1 MVNMTRISIR
11 AIHLSKE
18 STTDSLRKQSKKF
31 RKEAEDDNE
40 DRVFLRE
47 QMVDTTRIGIPGRAN
62 YLSEDF
68 QQTTCQTFSKLV
80 VRRLSA
86 TSPLAVCAKH
96 PQSYHSC
103 SKCSSCKL

>member
-68 QQTTCQTFSKLV
+68 QQPHHLQSVPSIPKAITRVVNAHHANSKVL
-80 VRRLSA
+80 
-86 TSPLAVCAKH
+86 
-96 PQSYHSC
+96 
-103 SKCSSCKL
+103 

>member
-18 STTDSLRKQSKKF
+18 STTDSLRKQRKKF
-31 RKEAEDDNE
+31 RKEEHDNE

-47 QMVDTTRIGIPGRAN
+47 QMVDTTRIGIPGWAN

-68 QQTTCQTFSKLV
+68 QQPRHLHSVASIPKAITRHIARERKLG
-80 VRRLSA
+80 
-86 TSPLAVCAKH
+86 
-96 PQSYHSC
+96 QI
-103 SKCSSCKL
+103 

>member
-18 STTDSLRKQSKKF
+18 STTDSLRKQSKKS
-31 RKEAEDDNE
+31 RKEEHDNE

-68 QQTTCQTFSKLV
+68 QQPHHLQSVASIPKAITRVVNAHHANSKVL
-80 VRRLSA
+80 
-86 TSPLAVCAKH
+86 
-96 PQSYHSC
+96 
-103 SKCSSCKL
+103 

>member
-31 RKEAEDDNE
+31 RKEEHDNE

-68 QQTTCQTFSKLV
+68 QQPHHLQSVPSIPKAITRVVNAHHANSKVL
-80 VRRLSA
+80 
-86 TSPLAVCAKH
+86 
-96 PQSYHSC
+96 
-103 SKCSSCKL
+103 